1 MAFVR
6 RAIEGGAR
14 SVIDFGG
21 GASRLV
27 DRLLDEQLERVAVLD
42 VSSRA
47 LAAASERLGARA
59 GAVHWILGDA
69 TELEDVGSF
78 EVWHDRAVFHFL
90 VAEDDRGRYLKL
102 MERTVPT
109 GGFVIVATFGL
120 DGPERCS
127 GLDVRRYDPTL
138 LSGELGG
145 AFEILEDLARTH
157 LTPRG
162 IEQRF
167 TYAMFR
173 RV

>member
-14 SVIDFGG
+14 SVIDVGG

-127 GLDVRRYDPTL
+127 GLDVRRYDPAL

-157 LTPRG
+157 VTPRG

>member
-1 MAFVR
+1 
-6 RAIEGGAR
+6 
-14 SVIDFGG
+14 
-21 GASRLV
+21 
-27 DRLLDEQLERVAVLD
+27 
-42 VSSRA
+42 
-47 LAAASERLGARA
+47 
-59 GAVHWILGDA
+59 
-69 TELEDVGSF
+69 
-78 EVWHDRAVFHFL
+78 VWHDRAVFHFL

-127 GLDVRRYDPTL
+127 GLDVRRYDPAL